1 MKSINHNKSV
11 LFCIG
16 NVARQDDGLGWAF
29 ADAIEQSELF
39 KGEIYRNYQLN
50 IEDAETASNAET
62 VVFVDAFQGEAEEGF
77 IFEECKAD
85 GKITFTT
92 HALSPYAILAL
103 TNDLFQ
109 KFPQA
114 YVLKIKGE
122 SWELGREMLPE
133 TKESLRKAI
142 TYFKEILKDNK
153 VSKLFPQTSPII
165 ESECR
170 KCGLPDMEVVDNEI
184 NLNFDTFL

>member
-1 MKSINHNKSV
+1 MKSINHKNSV

-29 ADAIEQSELF
+29 ADAIEKSGLF

-62 VVFVDAFQGEAEEGF
+62 VIFVDAFQGEAQEGF
-77 IFEECKAD
+77 IFEECEAD
-85 GKITFTT
+85 GKISFTT

-114 YVLKIKGE
+114 FVLKIKGE
-122 SWELGREMLPE
+122 SW
-133 TKESLRKAI
+133 
-142 TYFKEILKDNK
+142 
-153 VSKLFPQTSPII
+153 
-165 ESECR
+165 
-170 KCGLPDMEVVDNEI
+170 
-184 NLNFDTFL
+184 